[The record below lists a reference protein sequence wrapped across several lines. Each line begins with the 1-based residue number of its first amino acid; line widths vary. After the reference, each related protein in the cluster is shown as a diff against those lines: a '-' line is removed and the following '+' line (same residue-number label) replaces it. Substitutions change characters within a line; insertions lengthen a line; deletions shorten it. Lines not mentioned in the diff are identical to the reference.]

1 MKKVLIIE
9 DQQSFASMLE
19 TLIRERYQYT
29 SVVAQT
35 LTKAKQ
41 ALEENPDGFFVVIT
55 DINLPDSKAG
65 EGVDLAKSYNLPVL
79 VFTSVYDDG
88 LREDLLTKGVAD
100 YLLKNG
106 EYNVDQVVRMVE
118 RISKNAQTEVLIVDD
133 SASARTVMRHFLA
146 TQSYLCIEAES
157 GEEALAILKNK
168 RPNLK
173 IAIIDSNM
181 KGMCGFE
188 LTKEIRIKY
197 DSDCL
202 AVIGISAHGGK
213 PLSAK
218 FIKHGADDFLQKPIE
233 HEEFMCRINRA
244 ADRLGLIEE
253 LEILNEN
260 TNKLVSVA
268 AHDIR
273 SPLAVIIQAIDHLA
287 RNQRNLECTKNMYCM
302 IKDSAQHARLLL
314 NNILSSQSIN
324 LGKLDVTLTNNS
336 LSEIVQE
343 TQGFYELLIHD
354 RSLKLKTELETLNEI
369 SVDKMRI
376 RQLIDNLVN
385 NAIKYCPSGSTIK
398 LKTYREKDFH
408 LVEIADDGPGITD
421 QHQINL
427 FSEFDQS
434 SLKPSNSADFSFGL
448 GLSICKSIVN
458 AHNGHI
464 KYLPNSPKGSRFII
478 YIPNVKQQLTA

>member
-1 MKKVLIIE
+1 
-9 DQQSFASMLE
+9 
-19 TLIRERYQYT
+19 
-29 SVVAQT
+29 
-35 LTKAKQ
+35 
-41 ALEENPDGFFVVIT
+41 
-55 DINLPDSKAG
+55 
-65 EGVDLAKSYNLPVL
+65 
-79 VFTSVYDDG
+79 
-88 LREDLLTKGVAD
+88 
-100 YLLKNG
+100 
-106 EYNVDQVVRMVE
+106 
-118 RISKNAQTEVLIVDD
+118 
-133 SASARTVMRHFLA
+133 
-146 TQSYLCIEAES
+146 
-157 GEEALAILKNK
+157 
-168 RPNLK
+168 
-173 IAIIDSNM
+173 
-181 KGMCGFE
+181 
-188 LTKEIRIKY
+188 
-197 DSDCL
+197 
-202 AVIGISAHGGK
+202 
-213 PLSAK
+213 
-218 FIKHGADDFLQKPIE
+218 
-233 HEEFMCRINRA
+233 
-244 ADRLGLIEE
+244 
-253 LEILNEN
+253 
-260 TNKLVSVA
+260 
-268 AHDIR
+268 
-273 SPLAVIIQAIDHLA
+273 
-287 RNQRNLECTKNMYCM
+287 M

-408 LVEIADDGPGITD
+408 VVEIADDGPGITD

-464 KYLPNSPKGSRFII
+464 KYLPNRPRGSRFII